1 MTLDLADRNPRSV
14 HRVATALEQMR
25 FFDGDPHW
33 CPRRVLVVSC
43 KDSDPDNH
51 NSKLQP
57 ALKARIE
64 IRQSLTTTILKLHR
78 KSIPSH

>member
-33 CPRRVLVVSC
+33 CPRRVLVVSS
-43 KDSDPDNH
+43 KDSDSDN
-51 NSKLQP
+51 
-57 ALKARIE
+57 
-64 IRQSLTTTILKLHR
+64 TTANYNQL
-78 KSIPSH
+78 